1 MRNVVDVLDQTCPI
15 PLIETRKAL
24 RKLSPGE
31 ELEVIG
37 NHDASK
43 AEIPMAVE
51 SLGEELLRIED
62 ETDGKT
68 WHIFIRKN
76 EEAAT

>member
-1 MRNVVDVLDQTCPI
+1 VIYLGIIVDVKGETCPI
-15 PLIETRKAL
+15 PLIETRKAI
-24 RKLSPGE
+24 RKMNSGD

-62 ETDGKT
+62 ESDGKT
-68 WHIFIRKN
+68 WHIFIKK
-76 EEAAT
+76 T

>member
-1 MRNVVDVLDQTCPI
+1 MIYLGILVDVQGETCPI

-24 RKLSPGE
+24 RKMNSGD

-37 NHDASK
+37 NHDSSK

-51 SLGEELLRIED
+51 SLGEELLRIE
-62 ETDGKT
+62 EESDGKT
-68 WHIFIRKN
+68 WHIFIKK
-76 EEAAT
+76 T

>member
-1 MRNVVDVLDQTCPI
+1 MRKVVDVLDQTCPI

-43 AEIPMAVE
+43 AEIPMAVD

-68 WHIFIRKN
+68 WHIFIRKT
-76 EEAAT
+76 EEVTT

>member
-1 MRNVVDVLDQTCPI
+1 MGIIVDVKGETCPI
-15 PLIETRKAL
+15 PLIETRKAI
-24 RKLSPGE
+24 RKMNSGD

-62 ETDGKT
+62 ESDGKT
-68 WHIFIRKN
+68 WHIFIKK
-76 EEAAT
+76 T